1 MLYSEDLLG
10 RQNADG
16 GWSYFRGGSWTEPTC
31 YALLALAASGMG
43 DTAEVR
49 RGMDWL
55 HRCQRPDGGFAPR
68 ESVKESTWVTALTL
82 LLPPDTE
89 GFDRP
94 RAEAW
99 TVEQTGRE
107 SGWVYRLRLWMLGAG
122 SSIDSMSFDGWPWY
136 PGAAAWV
143 GPTALSV
150 LALQKL
156 AKRGG
161 GPANPAD
168 LKKRIDQGLSYLLAR
183 RCRDGGWN
191 HGSTRALGYDSDS
204 YPETTGLALL
214 ALHGVDDPQ
223 VTQGL
228 ARGEQHLAVCQSS
241 EGVSW
246 LRLGL
251 GSHGRAPLPSA
262 AGRTANQTGDGSNIA
277 EAGANVP
284 AMHGGVMEIALAAL
298 ADAAQA
304 GRNSFLDV

>member
-1 MLYSEDLLG
+1 MQYSEDLLG

-31 YALLALAASGMG
+31 YALLALAASGTG
-43 DTAEVR
+43 HR
-49 RGMDWL
+49 RRCAAAWTWL
-55 HRCQRPDGGFAPR
+55 RRCQRPDGGFAPR
-68 ESVKESTWVTALTL
+68 ESVQESTWLTALTL
-82 LLPPDTE
+82 LLPPALE
-89 GFDRP
+89 GFDRS

-107 SGWVYRLRLWMLGAG
+107 SGWVYRLRLWMLGAD
-122 SSIDSMSFDGWPWY
+122 SSSDSMSFDGWPWY

-161 GPANPAD
+161 ATANGSD
-168 LKKRIDQGLSYLLAR
+168 LKKRIDQGRGYLLAR

-214 ALHGVDDPQ
+214 ALHGLDGPRVA
-223 VTQGL
+223 QGL
-228 ARGEQHLAVCQSS
+228 DAGEQQLAVCQSS

-251 GSHGRAPLPSA
+251 GAHGRLRCRPRS
-262 AGRTANQTGDGSNIA
+262 
-277 EAGANVP
+277 EAFRIQP
-284 AMHGGVMEIALAAL
+284 AISGNGPTMHGGVMEIALAAL

>member
-1 MLYSEDLLG
+1 MMG
-10 RQNADG
+10 AD
-16 GWSYFRGGSWTEPTC
+16 S
-31 YALLALAASGMG
+31 
-43 DTAEVR
+43 
-49 RGMDWL
+49 
-55 HRCQRPDGGFAPR
+55 
-68 ESVKESTWVTALTL
+68 ST
-82 LLPPDTE
+82 
-89 GFDRP
+89 
-94 RAEAW
+94 
-99 TVEQTGRE
+99 
-107 SGWVYRLRLWMLGAG
+107 
-122 SSIDSMSFDGWPWY
+122 DSMSFDGWPWY

-161 GPANPAD
+161 GPASPSD
-168 LKKRIDQGLSYLLAR
+168 LKKRIDQGISYLLAR

-214 ALHGVDDPQ
+214 ALHGVNDAS
-223 VTQGL
+223 VAQGL
-228 ARGEQHLAVCQSS
+228 ARGEQELAICQSS

-251 GSHGRAPLPSA
+251 GAHGRAALPA
-262 AGRTANQTGDGSNIA
+262 PNA
-277 EAGANVP
+277 P

-304 GRNSFLDV
+304 GKNSFFDV